1 VRWYK
6 ILTQNRKADT
16 DESTK
21 AQWSPYE
28 QLQQSNFLVFS
39 AENKRVSTSK
49 SDQNCLKF
57 KQNGKNKPNGK
68 LHFPV
73 KST

>member
-1 VRWYK
+1 MWFK
-6 ILTQNRKADT
+6 LLTQNCKADT

-21 AQWSPYE
+21 AQWSQYQ
-28 QLQQSNFLVFS
+28 QLLQSNFSVFS
-39 AENKRVSTSK
+39 AENKRVSPLK
-49 SDQNCLKF
+49 SDQNCFKF
-57 KQNGKNKPNGK
+57 KQNGKNKLNGK